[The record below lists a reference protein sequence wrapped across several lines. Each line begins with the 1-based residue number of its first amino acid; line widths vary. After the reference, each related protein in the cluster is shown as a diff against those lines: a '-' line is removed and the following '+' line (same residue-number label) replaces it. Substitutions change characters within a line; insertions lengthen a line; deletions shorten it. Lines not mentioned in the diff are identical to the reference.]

1 MTPSESSDREE
12 ALLKDIKVVF
22 RRLVLPYWR
31 DYIPYFALAILGTIL
46 SAAGASAS
54 AYLVKP
60 VLDKIFIAKD
70 VHALHLLPYA
80 IILVYAMK
88 GVGKYIQVYYSA
100 YIGQDIIR
108 RVRNQMLERILAM
121 DLSFFHRFRSGELI
135 SRNINDVDQIR
146 SIVST
151 MLPELAR
158 QSLISLGLLGVVIYQ
173 SPKLAFF
180 ALVGMP
186 LVVLPLGIIARKLKK
201 LSHRSQEKTSDI
213 TARLTE
219 IFNNIEIIKARSAE
233 PFEHNKFAKENDEY
247 FKLNMKTVKTSQLSD
262 PLMETMG
269 AAGAALVIVI
279 GGHLVIDDQ
288 MTVGSFFSF
297 LTALFMLYT
306 PIKRITNIY
315 NQLQNAVAASE
326 RILFL
331 LDQRPA
337 IVSQGNE
344 TVGEARELRFE
355 KVGLRYG
362 EKQALAD
369 IDLSVRKGEKIA
381 LVGDS
386 GGGKSSLV
394 NLVVRFFDPS
404 EGRILLDGTPLQN
417 YRLKSLRDAVSLV
430 TQRVYIFNDTVA
442 ANVAY
447 GRKIDEE
454 KVIQALKE
462 ANAWDFVRE
471 MGGIHTKLHEHGA
484 NLSGG
489 QRQRIAI
496 ARALYID
503 PKIVIFDEA
512 TSALDTQ
519 SERRIVEAIERI
531 SRNRITILIA
541 HRLST
546 VEHADRIAVLKGGRI
561 VCIGRAEELLENC
574 DEYRRLVGE
583 LERAGE

>member
-1 MTPSESSDREE
+1 M
-12 ALLKDIKVVF
+12 
-22 RRLVLPYWR
+22 
-31 DYIPYFALAILGTIL
+31 IL

-60 VLDKIFIAKD
+60 VLDKIFIAKNEQ
-70 VHALHLLPYA
+70 ALHLLPYA
-80 IILVYAMK
+80 IVLVYAMK

-108 RVRNQMLERILAM
+108 RVRNEMLERILSL
-121 DLSFFHRFRSGELI
+121 DLGFFHRFRSGELI
-135 SRNINDVDQIR
+135 SRNINDVGQIR
-146 SIVST
+146 NIVST
-151 MLPELAR
+151 MLPELGR
-158 QSLISLGLLGVVIYQ
+158 QILISLGLLGVVIYQ

-180 ALVGMP
+180 ALVGLP
-186 LVVLPLGIIARKLKK
+186 LVVLPLRLIAKKLKK

-213 TARLTE
+213 TSRLTE

-233 PFEHNKFAKENDEY
+233 AFEHEKFAKENRDY
-247 FKLNMKTVKTSQLSD
+247 FDLNMKTVKTSQLTD

-269 AAGAALVIVI
+269 AAGVALVIIV
-279 GGHLVIDDQ
+279 GGHQVIHDE

-306 PIKRITNIY
+306 PIKRITSIY
-315 NQLQNAVAASE
+315 NQLQNALAASE

-331 LDQRPA
+331 LDQKPTIIA
-337 IVSQGNE
+337 QGDE
-344 TVGEARELRFE
+344 RVGKAESLSFRDVHLS
-355 KVGLRYG
+355 YG
-362 EKQALAD
+362 EKEALKGV
-369 IDLSVRKGEKIA
+369 SFTVEKGEKLA

-386 GGGKSSLV
+386 GGGKSSIV
-394 NLVVRFFDPS
+394 NLIVRFFDPDS
-404 EGRILLDGTPLQN
+404 GEILLDGIPLRN
-417 YRLKSLRDAVSLV
+417 YRLDSLRDAISIV

-447 GRKIDEE
+447 GKAIDEE
-454 KVIQALKE
+454 RVIRALKE
-462 ANAWDFVRE
+462 ANAWEFVEE
-471 MGGIHTKLHEHGA
+471 MGGIHTPLHEHGA

-496 ARALYID
+496 ARALYVD

-531 SRNRITILIA
+531 SRERITILIA

-546 VEHADRIAVLKGGRI
+546 VEHADRIAVIKGGEI
-561 VCIGRAEELLENC
+561 LCLDRAEVLQRDC
-574 DEYRRLVGE
+574 AEYRRLIGE
-583 LERAGE
+583 LRDAGS

>member
-1 MTPSESSDREE
+1 M
-12 ALLKDIKVVF
+12 
-22 RRLVLPYWR
+22 PYWH
-31 DYIPYFALAILGTIL
+31 DYVPYFALAIFGTIL
-46 SAAGASAS
+46 SAVGASAS

-60 VLDKIFIAKD
+60 VLDKIFIAKNEQ
-70 VHALHLLPYA
+70 ALHLLPYA

-108 RVRNQMLERILAM
+108 RVRNEMLERILSL
-121 DLSFFHRFRSGELI
+121 DLGFFHRFRSGELI
-135 SRNINDVDQIR
+135 SRNINDVGQIR
-146 SIVST
+146 NIVST

-158 QSLISLGLLGVVIYQ
+158 QILISLGLLGVVIYQ

-180 ALVGMP
+180 ALVGLP
-186 LVVLPLGIIARKLKK
+186 LVVLPLRLIAKKLKK

-213 TARLTE
+213 TSRLTE

-233 PFEHNKFAKENDEY
+233 SFEHEKFAKENRDY
-247 FKLNMKTVKTSQLSD
+247 FDLNMKTVKTSQLTD

-269 AAGAALVIVI
+269 AAGAALVIVV
-279 GGHLVIDDQ
+279 GGHQVINDE

-306 PIKRITNIY
+306 PIKRITSIY
-315 NQLQNAVAASE
+315 NQLQNALAASE

-331 LDQRPA
+331 LDQKPTIIA
-337 IVSQGNE
+337 QGDERVGKAE
-344 TVGEARELRFE
+344 TLSFRDVHLS
-355 KVGLRYG
+355 YG
-362 EKQALAD
+362 EKEALKGV
-369 IDLSVRKGEKIA
+369 SFTVKKGEKLA

-386 GGGKSSLV
+386 GGGKSSIV
-394 NLVVRFFDPS
+394 NLIVRFFDPDS
-404 EGRILLDGTPLQN
+404 GEILLDGIPLQN
-417 YRLKSLRDAVSLV
+417 YRLDSLRDAISIV

-447 GRKIDEE
+447 GKAIDEE
-454 KVIQALKE
+454 RVIRALKE
-462 ANAWDFVRE
+462 ANAWEFVEE
-471 MGGIHTKLHEHGA
+471 MGGIHTPLREHGA

-496 ARALYID
+496 ARALYVD

-531 SRNRITILIA
+531 SRERITILIA

-546 VEHADRIAVLKGGRI
+546 VEHADRIAVIKGGEI
-561 VCIGRAEELLENC
+561 LCLDRAEVLQRDC
-574 DEYRRLVGE
+574 AEYRRLIGE
-583 LERAGE
+583 LRDAEH

>member
-1 MTPSESSDREE
+1 M
-12 ALLKDIKVVF
+12 KDLKVVF
-22 RRLVLPYWR
+22 RRLVLPYWH
-31 DYIPYFALAILGTIL
+31 DYVPYFALAIFGTIL
-46 SAAGASAS
+46 SAVGASAS

-60 VLDKIFIAKD
+60 VLDKIFIAKNEQ
-70 VHALHLLPYA
+70 ALHLLPYA

-108 RVRNQMLERILAM
+108 RVRNEMLERILSL
-121 DLSFFHRFRSGELI
+121 DLGFFHRFRSGELI
-135 SRNINDVDQIR
+135 SRNINDVGQIR
-146 SIVST
+146 NIVST

-158 QSLISLGLLGVVIYQ
+158 QILISLGLLGVVIYQ

-180 ALVGMP
+180 ALVGLP
-186 LVVLPLGIIARKLKK
+186 LVVLPLRLIAKKLKK

-213 TARLTE
+213 TSRLTE

-233 PFEHNKFAKENDEY
+233 SFEHEKFAKENRDY
-247 FKLNMKTVKTSQLSD
+247 FDLNMKTVKTSQLTD

-269 AAGAALVIVI
+269 AAGAALVIVV
-279 GGHLVIDDQ
+279 GGHQVINDE

-306 PIKRITNIY
+306 PIKRITSIY
-315 NQLQNAVAASE
+315 NQLQNALAASE

-331 LDQRPA
+331 LDQKPTIIA
-337 IVSQGNE
+337 QGDERVGKAE
-344 TVGEARELRFE
+344 TLSFRDVHLS
-355 KVGLRYG
+355 YG
-362 EKQALAD
+362 EKEALKGV
-369 IDLSVRKGEKIA
+369 SFTVKKGEKLA

-386 GGGKSSLV
+386 GGGKSSIV
-394 NLVVRFFDPS
+394 NLIVRFFDPDS
-404 EGRILLDGTPLQN
+404 GEILLDGIPLQN
-417 YRLKSLRDAVSLV
+417 YRLDSLRDAISIV

-447 GRKIDEE
+447 GKAIDEE
-454 KVIQALKE
+454 RVIRALKE
-462 ANAWDFVRE
+462 ANAWEFVEE
-471 MGGIHTKLHEHGA
+471 MGGIHTPLREHGA

-496 ARALYID
+496 ARALYVD

-531 SRNRITILIA
+531 SRERITILIA

-546 VEHADRIAVLKGGRI
+546 VEHADRIAVIKGGEI
-561 VCIGRAEELLENC
+561 LCLDRAEVLQRDC
-574 DEYRRLVGE
+574 AEYRRLIGE
-583 LERAGE
+583 LRDAEH

>member
-1 MTPSESSDREE
+1 M
-12 ALLKDIKVVF
+12 KDIKVVF
-22 RRLVLPYWR
+22 RRLVLPYWK

-70 VHALHLLPYA
+70 VHALNLLPYA

-88 GVGKYIQVYYSA
+88 GIGKYIQVYYSA
-100 YIGQDIIR
+100 LIGQDIIR
-108 RVRNQMLERILAM
+108 RVRNRMLDSILAL

-135 SRNINDVDQIR
+135 SRNINDVGQIR

-158 QSLISLGLLGVVIYQ
+158 QILISIGLLGVVIYQ

-180 ALVGMP
+180 ALVGLPVIIFP
-186 LVVLPLGIIARKLKK
+186 LSLIAKKLKK
-201 LSHRSQEKTSDI
+201 LSHKSQEKTSDI
-213 TARLTE
+213 TSRLTE

-233 PFEHNKFAKENDEY
+233 QFEHEKFAKENMDY
-247 FKLNMKTVKTSQLSD
+247 YHLNMKSVRTSQLAD
-262 PLMETMG
+262 PIMETMG
-269 AAGAALVIVI
+269 AVGAAVVIIV
-279 GGHLVIDDQ
+279 GGHQVIDGH
-288 MTVGSFFSF
+288 MSVGSFFSF

-315 NQLQNAVAASE
+315 NRLQNALAASE

-331 LDQRPA
+331 LDQKPS
-337 IVSQGNE
+337 IVAQGDRK
-344 TVGEARELRFE
+344 VSEAERLEFRDVRLSYEE
-355 KVGLRYG
+355 K
-362 EKQALAD
+362 EALKG
-369 IDLSVRKGEKIA
+369 ISFTVRKGEKLA

-386 GGGKSSLV
+386 GGGKSSIV
-394 NLVVRFFDPS
+394 NLIVRFYDPDNG
-404 EGRILLDGTPLQN
+404 EILLDGEPLEN
-417 YRLKSLRDAVSLV
+417 YNLKSLRDAVSIV
-430 TQRVYIFNDTVA
+430 TQRVYIFNDTIA

-447 GRKIDEE
+447 GKTIDEE
-454 KVIQALKE
+454 RVIRALKE
-462 ANAWDFVRE
+462 ANAWEFVEE
-471 MGGIHTKLHEHGA
+471 MGGIHIPLQEHGA

-496 ARALYID
+496 ARALYVD
-503 PKIVIFDEA
+503 PKIIIFDEA

-519 SERRIVEAIERI
+519 SERKIVEAVDRI
-531 SRNRITILIA
+531 SKERITIIIA

-546 VEHADRIAVLKGGRI
+546 VEHADRIAVLKGGEI
-561 VCIGRAEELLENC
+561 LCLDRAENLMETCE
-574 DEYRRLVGE
+574 EYRRLVGKFGKPDE
-583 LERAGE
+583 

>member
-1 MTPSESSDREE
+1 M
-12 ALLKDIKVVF
+12 
-22 RRLVLPYWR
+22 PYWH
-31 DYIPYFALAILGTIL
+31 DYVPYFALAIFGTIL
-46 SAAGASAS
+46 SAVGASAS

-60 VLDKIFIAKD
+60 VLDKIFIAKNEQ
-70 VHALHLLPYA
+70 ALHLLPYA

-108 RVRNQMLERILAM
+108 RVRNEMLERILSL
-121 DLSFFHRFRSGELI
+121 DLGFFHRFRSGELI
-135 SRNINDVDQIR
+135 SRNINDVGQIR
-146 SIVST
+146 NIVST

-158 QSLISLGLLGVVIYQ
+158 QILISLGLLGVVIYQ

-180 ALVGMP
+180 ALVGLP
-186 LVVLPLGIIARKLKK
+186 LVVLPLRLIAKKLKK

-213 TARLTE
+213 TSRLTE

-233 PFEHNKFAKENDEY
+233 SFEHEKFAKENRDY
-247 FKLNMKTVKTSQLSD
+247 FDLNMKTVKTSQLTD

-269 AAGAALVIVI
+269 AAGAALVIVV
-279 GGHLVIDDQ
+279 GGHQVINDE

-306 PIKRITNIY
+306 PIKRITSIY
-315 NQLQNAVAASE
+315 NQLQNALAASE

-331 LDQRPA
+331 LDQKPTIIA
-337 IVSQGNE
+337 QGDERVGKAE
-344 TVGEARELRFE
+344 TLSFRDVHLS
-355 KVGLRYG
+355 YG
-362 EKQALAD
+362 EKEALKGV
-369 IDLSVRKGEKIA
+369 SFTVKKGEKLA

-386 GGGKSSLV
+386 GGGKSSIV
-394 NLVVRFFDPS
+394 NLIVRFFDPDS
-404 EGRILLDGTPLQN
+404 GEILLDGIPLQN
-417 YRLKSLRDAVSLV
+417 YRLDSLRDAISIV

-447 GRKIDEE
+447 GKAIDEE
-454 KVIQALKE
+454 RVIRALKE
-462 ANAWDFVRE
+462 ANAWEFVEE
-471 MGGIHTKLHEHGA
+471 MGGIYTPLREHGA

-496 ARALYID
+496 ARALYVD

-531 SRNRITILIA
+531 SRERITILIA

-546 VEHADRIAVLKGGRI
+546 VEHADRIAVIKGGEI
-561 VCIGRAEELLENC
+561 LCLDRAEVLQRDC
-574 DEYRRLVGE
+574 AEYRRLIGE
-583 LERAGE
+583 LRDAEH